1 MAKQTKQKG
10 KKMIKNIRCFKHGA
24 LGQQDLEELR
34 GYLRCKISDAT
45 IQFDGDSHGVVKDC
59 YYGWLNINLFD
70 KECIAINGKNIEY
83 QEKFYLI
90 DGGGNYAE
98 LDQAMKHRKIEE
110 VGIELIIYR
119 IGSYSYYAAIC
130 EAYSPDH
137 PQIG

>member
-1 MAKQTKQKG
+1 
-10 KKMIKNIRCFKHGA
+10 MIKNISCFKHGA

-34 GYLRCKISDAT
+34 GYLRCVIRGA
-45 IQFDGDSHGVVKDC
+45 IIEFDGDSHGVVKDC
-59 YYGWLNINLFD
+59 YYGWLNINLFG
-70 KECIAINGKNIEY
+70 KERIAINSKNVEY

-90 DGGGNYAE
+90 DGGGNDNE
-98 LDQAMKHRKIEE
+98 LYTAMKDRRIEE

-119 IGSYSYYAAIC
+119 VGSYSYYAAIC